1 MTEHLKNVYTLNSQG
16 ERKLGQL
23 LGQNKTDF
31 YIDCLLDL
39 EALKDQ
45 NDAAVIVYK
54 GATVH
59 FDDSDFDAMLIAN

>member
-1 MTEHLKNVYTLNSQG
+1 MTEHLKNVYTLNSKG

-39 EALKDQ
+39 EALKDH
-45 NDAAVIVYK
+45 NDAAVIVFE
-54 GATVH
+54 GTAVH
-59 FDDSDFDAMLIAN
+59 FDDSNFDAMLIAH

>member
-1 MTEHLKNVYTLNSQG
+1 MTEHLKNVYTLNNQG

-23 LGQNKTDF
+23 LGQNKSDF

-45 NDAAVIVYK
+45 NDAAVIVYE
-54 GATVH
+54 GTTVH